1 MPSKNSSSGSGK
13 KKGNNNNNKG
23 TVEPSAEVISGTANA
38 SHCSRVTTVSVDT
51 PRSSNTGA
59 SSSLVNNCLESS
71 ITAAMTNSSNPG
83 SSSSSTN
90 SVPLT
95 PATTGQVVGA
105 QGAAPVAS
113 VDNLR

>member
-13 KKGNNNNNKG
+13 KKGNNNNKG
-23 TVEPSAEVISGTANA
+23 TVDPSAEVISGTANA

-83 SSSSSTN
+83 SSSSTTN

>member
-1 MPSKNSSSGSGK
+1 MPSKNTSSSGGSGK
-13 KKGNNNNNKG
+13 KKSNNNNKG
-23 TVEPSAEVISGTANA
+23 TVEPSTEVISGTVNA
-38 SHCSRVTTVSVDT
+38 SHCSRVTPVSVDT
-51 PRSSNTGA
+51 PRSSTTSA
-59 SSSLVNNCLESS
+59 SSSLVNCPESS
-71 ITAAMTNSSNPG
+71 NTAAMTNSNPG

-105 QGAAPVAS
+105 QGTAAS